1 MTAPLI
7 KVITKLFP
15 IVTLSL
21 IITACGGGAGSED
34 EGGNNKPQPASSSS
48 TPVVSSADISSS
60 PFSSSRSPVKSSSFS
75 LTSSSTPSSS
85 SRQEY
90 SRASGGQ
97 NSSEV
102 YEEPNAAPTQPTNPE
117 ITMVSNR
124 KVGLK
129 WGAASDDTGVGSYE
143 IIRNGSHVGTTTAYT
158 VTFEDQGLT
167 PATSYSYTIRAVD
180 TSGNRSPATLPIE
193 AKTLGDASSS
203 APQSAS
209 SRSASSGSSTSSKAS
224 STSKT
229 SSLSSTSNSNSS
241 KSSTSVASG
250 SVNVTWSIP
259 NKREDGRF
267 LELEEIDGYELRH
280 KPRGSTVFI
289 SRLIN
294 DATIHSFVI
303 EGASHGDTFE
313 IAAYDRNGLYS
324 KFISLTPL

>member
-1 MTAPLI
+1 M
-7 KVITKLFP
+7 
-15 IVTLSL
+15 SL
-21 IITACGGGAGSED
+21 LITACGGGAGSED
-34 EGGNNKPQPASSSS
+34 EVGNNKPQPASSSS
-48 TPVVSSADISSS
+48 TPIISSSDISSS
-60 PFSSSRSPVKSSSFS
+60 LATSSRSSVKSSSS
-75 LTSSSTPSSS
+75 IVTSSRTPSSS

-90 SRASGGQ
+90 SRAAGGQ
-97 NSSEV
+97 ESSEV

-117 ITMVSNR
+117 ITMISNR

-143 IIRNGSHVGTTTAYT
+143 IIRNGSHIGTTTAYT
-158 VTFEDQGLT
+158 MTFEDQGLT
-167 PATSYSYTIRAVD
+167 PATSYRYAIRAVD

-203 APQSAS
+203 SSQSAS

-224 STSKT
+224 STSNTSATT
-229 SSLSSTSNSNSS
+229 SSTSNTSAASSTSNSNSS

-250 SVNVTWSIP
+250 SINLTWSIP
-259 NKREDGRF
+259 NKREDGSF

-294 DATIHSFVI
+294 DATIHSFVV
-303 EGASHGDTFE
+303 EGATHGDTFE